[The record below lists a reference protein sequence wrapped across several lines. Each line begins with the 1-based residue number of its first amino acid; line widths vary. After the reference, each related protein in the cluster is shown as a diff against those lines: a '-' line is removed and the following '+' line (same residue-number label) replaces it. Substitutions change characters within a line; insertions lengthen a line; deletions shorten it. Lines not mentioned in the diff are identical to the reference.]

1 MRPVQVVIH
10 QKEDG
15 AVETNDDR
23 EVMVEKGKIRPEL
36 LVRTRNPKNEVAQ
49 IILLCID
56 STAQAWSALYI

>member
-1 MRPVQVVIH
+1 MRPVQVVTH
-10 QKEDG
+10 QKED

-49 IILLCID
+49 INLLCID